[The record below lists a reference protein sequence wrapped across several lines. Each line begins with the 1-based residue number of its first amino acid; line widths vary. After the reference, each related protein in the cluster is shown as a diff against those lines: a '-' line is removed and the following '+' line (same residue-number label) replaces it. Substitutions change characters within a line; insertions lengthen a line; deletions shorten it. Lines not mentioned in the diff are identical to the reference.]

1 MVVLNDE
8 EAWQLFSQKAGDVY
22 HLEEI
27 KPFAEAIVGECCG
40 LPLAIIIVGAAI
52 RRKTGRDVGRCL
64 KAVAKV
70 SAFYR
75 RD

>member
-1 MVVLNDE
+1 M
-8 EAWQLFSQKAGDVY
+8 SY
-22 HLEEI
+22 LEEI
-27 KPFAEAIVGECCG
+27 KPFAEAIVGECCR